1 MTEHPKDIVIYQS
14 CHFHLP
20 LAASHLHFLP
30 QDGRKSQSDIDLWRR
45 PATLFSVI
53 GIDKNNRVVC
63 TLATGRYNR
72 LYQHSI
78 AGLARIF
85 DLRVELVDLDSLT
98 GNAWPRLSLPYIKM
112 LLGRFC
118 TAWWGKMIL
127 PDLQV
132 ILPAV
137 ADIEHTLQRERQ

>member
-1 MTEHPKDIVIYQS
+1 MTARTKEFVIYQS
-14 CHFHLP
+14 CCFHLP
-20 LAASHLHFLP
+20 LAASHLHFLR
-30 QDGRKSQSDIDLWRR
+30 QEGRELSDIDLWRR
-45 PATLFSVI
+45 PATIFSVM
-53 GIDKNNRVVC
+53 GIDKDDRVVC
-63 TLATGRYNR
+63 ALVTGRYNR
-72 LYQHSI
+72 LYQQAI

-98 GNAWPRLSLPYIKM
+98 ANAWPRLSLPYIKM

-137 ADIEHTLQRERQ
+137 ADNERKSQREKL